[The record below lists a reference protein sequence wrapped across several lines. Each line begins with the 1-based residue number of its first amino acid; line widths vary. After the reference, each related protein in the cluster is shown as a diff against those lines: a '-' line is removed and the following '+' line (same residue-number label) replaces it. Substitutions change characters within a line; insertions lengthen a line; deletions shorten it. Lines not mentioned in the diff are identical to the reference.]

1 MTFVISNSP
10 SKNSSNQ
17 TVFELPIE
25 LNFAAGFPGAMYQI
39 QLEFYNTTKKSS
51 ESKII
56 IIVDNFYSI
65 EKSNYYK
72 TCHPLSKIILFN
84 LFQKNYTFKF
94 GYTTIIT
101 VKQITVLSEAGRRIL
116 FIAKIG
122 KEIWE
127 FENQLEI
134 KTIYIYENPFAKHL
148 ESDCECITAY
158 IRCANTNHLLP
169 INAFYDSK
177 GDRYFINKTVYDRF
191 VKLYGIPIIDLKSYS
206 QNTSEELKKTED
218 FTNQF
223 SKKSKLTLYGYSVS
237 SKQGLSEIERW
248 KLLASLI
255 DNNVITKYS
264 IIAHL
269 DWCIHFYSSN
279 PLMVHA
285 CDKWKRDLDFVY
297 NYKKETQR
305 KVRAKFKKST

>member
-1 MTFVISNSP
+1 MF
-10 SKNSSNQ
+10 
-17 TVFELPIE
+17 
-25 LNFAAGFPGAMYQI
+25 NF
-39 QLEFYNTTKKSS
+39 
-51 ESKII
+51 
-56 IIVDNFYSI
+56 
-65 EKSNYYK
+65 
-72 TCHPLSKIILFN
+72 
-84 LFQKNYTFKF
+84 FQKNNTFKF